1 MNTCENC
8 ATENNDDSKFC
19 SNCGESM
26 KSGDETKR
34 FCSTC
39 GSEVPLG
46 SNFCISCGAEVSTG
60 KVAIRPDRAQAKARK
75 KRVSNKNPSRRKN
88 GILALLVSVPI
99 LSILFY
105 QIMQKEDS
113 TTPRINLDAVPG
125 MSAPRGNQPAVD
137 SDAMAP
143 VMQKLEELN
152 DRIES
157 DPNDFHAYLELGG
170 MYATIGRFEEAAE
183 YFESYVE
190 LQPEDG
196 RVKIALAEMYAN
208 SGNTEKAKFHLEEA
222 LKVDPND
229 EFALYNL
236 GIILASMGDKDGARN
251 AWEQLAQE
259 NPNSAIG
266 ISAKE
271 NLDNL

>member
-1 MNTCENC
+1 MITCEKC
-8 ATENNDDSKFC
+8 ATENNDASKFC
-19 SNCGESM
+19 SKCGDSLQSID
-26 KSGDETKR
+26 KTKR

-60 KVAIRPDRAQAKARK
+60 KGAIRPDRTQSKARK
-75 KRVSNKNPSRRKN
+75 KRVSKAIPNRRKN
-88 GILALLVSVPI
+88 GVLALLISVPV

-105 QIMQKEDS
+105 QIMQQEDS
-113 TTPRINLDAVPG
+113 TTTRIDLNTVSG
-125 MSAPRGNQPAVD
+125 MSAPRGNRPTID

-152 DRIES
+152 DRIDS
-157 DPNDFHAYLELGG
+157 DPNDFHAYLELGS
-170 MYATIGRFEEAAE
+170 MYATIGRYEEASE

-190 LQPEDG
+190 LQPDDG
-196 RVKIALAEMYAN
+196 RVKISLAEMYAN

-222 LKVDPND
+222 LRVDPKD

-236 GIILASMGDKDGARN
+236 GIILATMGDKTGARE
-251 AWEQLAQE
+251 AWEQLAEQ
-259 NPNSAIG
+259 NPDSEIG

>member
-1 MNTCENC
+1 MKTCENC

-19 SNCGESM
+19 SNCGESL

-60 KVAIRPDRAQAKARK
+60 KGAIRPDRIQAKARK
-75 KRVSNKNPSRRKN
+75 KRVSSTNPNRRKN
-88 GILALLVSVPI
+88 GILALIISVPL

-113 TTPRINLDAVPG
+113 TTPRVNLDAVPG
-125 MSAPRGNQPAVD
+125 IPAPRGNQPDVD

-152 DRIES
+152 DRIDN

-190 LQPEDG
+190 LQPGDG

-251 AWEQLAQE
+251 AWEKLVQE
-259 NPNSAIG
+259 NPNSEIG
-266 ISAKE
+266 ISAKK